1 MGKNLKKVYG
11 LIGVIGS
18 GKGYTSDLIKF
29 DNKHLRVS
37 ELDFSDGVRKVTYKH
52 LGIQPPEDYRNWKDS
67 NVNGMKGR
75 EWLEYVG
82 EGIRGVVPSFWAEYC
97 KEEAEKL
104 VDNTDVFIFGSVR
117 NQYEARVV
125 IDFAKQNGCT
135 LQFIFTNFKSEFYEL
150 RDNPSEYFAQSFLKL
165 GCENLE
171 DITLRVIE
179 ECKI

>member
-1 MGKNLKKVYG
+1 MKKVYG

-52 LGIQPPEDYRNWKDS
+52 LGIQPPNDYRVWKETDL
-67 NVNGMKGR
+67 NGKKGR

-82 EGIRGVVPSFWAEYC
+82 EGFRGIVPNFWAEYC

-104 VDNTDVFIFGSVR
+104 IENTDVFIFGSIR
-117 NQYEARVV
+117 NELEAKVV
-125 IDFAKQNGCT
+125 IDFAKNNGF
-135 LQFIFTNFKSEFYEL
+135 LLHLIFTNYPSEYYEI
-150 RDNPSEYFAQSFLKL
+150 RDNPSEYFAQKFLKM
-165 GCENLE
+165 GCENFE
-171 DITLRVIE
+171 DITLKVIE